1 MAGFIRR
8 FTFDP
13 GLEELLAIE
22 GVVII
27 DREPP
32 AALTGVGTGLV
43 TIVGEFEDGPFESGV
58 EVAGSADFLNTWG
71 GFGHTYAGI
80 VSNNPCARSRLAD
93 GAVVPEYWNGN
104 GFIALAKKQFRQ
116 LVVVRVDTSV
126 GSIEFRRLAT
136 IKGNTDFTFD
146 LEPADAFVFENTGA
160 NTATATFTATAGTVN
175 SGVGAYPTTFAGGE
189 QMTFNIDGVETTAVF
204 EVTDQLQVDVINRL
218 NTAAGYTAFVDA
230 GGGVTSFTGRQRGT
244 GGSIQ
249 VVSLTALVATKTGFA
264 AGAAIPGTGNVANI
278 DQVTQAEVSSICIAA
293 AAAAAAPFVV
303 RVDRDE
309 DNKLCL
315 TNTSLPLTGAL
326 TVVSN
331 TATALGFV
339 AAQTASAATGTAGS
353 IPAGTRVRNVGATE
367 WVTMESIAVAASGTG
382 AAGPY
387 ESKIRHAVDDT
398 TGALA
403 LAATI
408 NNLPFVVPGV
418 GFFAVS
424 NPLPTVAALT
434 DNQIEVAYDTAIET
448 TKNLSSIVKKTNVII
463 SARASNAVRT
473 ALRANVLDASSQGAY
488 GRMSVIRPPL
498 KTTRAIAK
506 GTTLQPGVGAY
517 RSQRVI
523 YAYPGVSVMIPQIA
537 ARGTAGGVGFTADGV
552 IDVGFDTW
560 VASLMSQLPPE
571 ENPGQSTDFLV
582 NVLGIETGNT
592 DVQNLTLA
600 DYRAFKSSGI
610 AAYRNDEGT
619 SIIQSGITSV
629 DPATQSSLKNINR
642 QRMSDFITDT
652 LSIRLNT
659 FSKKLASR
667 TRRANVMGEI
677 DAFMRQLQADERI
690 DSYLIDGKSG
700 NTATTIAAGLFRI
713 ILKVKTIPSMDVI
726 VLDAEVGETVTIT
739 AV

>member
-13 GLEELLAIE
+13 GLDELLAIE

-43 TIVGEFEDGPFESGV
+43 TCVGEFEDGPFDTGV

-116 LVVVRVDTSV
+116 LVIVRVDTSV
-126 GSIEFRRLAT
+126 GSVEFRRLAT
-136 IKGNTDFTFD
+136 IKGATDFTFD
-146 LEPADAFVFENTGA
+146 LEPADAFVFLNTGA
-160 NTATATFTATAGTVN
+160 NNATATFTATAGTVN

-189 QMTFNIDGVETTAVF
+189 QMTFDIDGVETTAVF
-204 EVTDQLQVDVINRL
+204 EVTDQLQADVINRL

-278 DQVTQAEVSSICIAA
+278 DQVTQAEVSAICIAA

-315 TNTSLPLTGAL
+315 TNTSLPLTGEL

-339 AAQTASAATGTAGS
+339 AAQTASAATGTAGT
-353 IPAGTRVRNVGATE
+353 IPAGTRVRNAGGTE

-387 ESKIRHAVDDT
+387 ESKIRHALDDT

-403 LAATI
+403 LAATVTV
-408 NNLPFVVPGV
+408 LPFAVPIV

-473 ALRANVLDASSQGAY
+473 ALRTNALDASSQGAY
-488 GRMSVIRPPL
+488 GRMTVIRPPL
-498 KTTRAIAK
+498 KTLRTTAK

-537 ARGTAGGVGFTADGV
+537 ARGMAGGVGFTSDGV
-552 IDVGFDTW
+552 IDTGFDTW

-571 ENPGQSTDFLV
+571 ENPGQSTAFLS
-582 NVLGIETGNT
+582 NVLGIEAGNP
-592 DVQNLTLA
+592 DVQNLTLT
-600 DYRAFKSSGI
+600 DYRAFKASGI
-610 AAYRNDEGT
+610 AAYRYDEGT
-619 SIIQSGITSV
+619 SIIQSGVTSV

-677 DAFMRQLQADERI
+677 DAFMRQLQTDERI